1 MSEETSAEAN
11 EPEVS
16 AAVTEVAAEPAA
28 PEAAAAEAAVPE
40 APAAEQPAAPDS
52 AGLAAEQPAEAEQPA
67 VADSAGPAFE
77 APAEAAA
84 DDVETADETD
94 AATDADQPAEA
105 DAAADAEPAPEP
117 APVITLR
124 RQSIV
129 LRSGACDLRVA
140 PGAIDQVGQAAKTV
154 AGKPGSVFLLHGDD
168 VSAETVETCRRY
180 LVDQGFSRV
189 SIHAVPAGR
198 ACRTLAQASGIYDE
212 LATGNITPDDPIVA
226 VGDADVLS
234 LAIFVGS
241 TWQTG
246 TSVVA
251 LPTTLD
257 GMVDV
262 TVTPRAIDAN
272 GSSATLLARGNLRY
286 AICDTDLLPGAEDAT
301 SLMANAVMVAGAMA
315 AGESNFS
322 DLAIRAD
329 GIMGRDAQTLVD
341 EILDITKART
351 RVASSTALAMRQG
364 VLYGLSMGRALAACL
379 AEQNAEDE
387 RFAVET
393 EVCEGR
399 LLAEGLRISARL
411 AAARQAATDESV
423 VDLVFAQDAL
433 LDKLGLAEVA
443 CNVSAERLI
452 EVLRADE
459 LSHSN
464 RFMLALPLGYGRVRL
479 SAVEDD
485 MLSEHLSGWCRARKK
500 LARRRAKA
508 AVAEASASE
517 APAAAA
523 ASEAPAVESE
533 APAEA

>member
-1 MSEETSAEAN
+1 MSEETSVEGNA
-11 EPEVS
+11 PEVS
-16 AAVTEVAAEPAA
+16 AIAPGTTDAMRPVAPEPAA
-28 PEAAAAEAAVPE
+28 PE
-40 APAAEQPAAPDS
+40 APAAEQPAVPDS
-52 AGLAAEQPAEAEQPA
+52 AEPVAEAP
-67 VADSAGPAFE
+67 AGPA
-77 APAEAAA
+77 ADGAGQPAGAAA
-84 DDVETADETD
+84 DV
-94 AATDADQPAEA
+94 
-105 DAAADAEPAPEP
+105 APEP
-117 APVITLR
+117 APAISLR

-129 LRSGACDLRVA
+129 LRSGACDLRVG
-140 PGAIDQVGQAAKTV
+140 PGSIDQVGQAAKTV
-154 AGKPGSVFLLHGDD
+154 AGKPGGAFLLHGDN
-168 VSAETVETCRRY
+168 VSPQLIETCRRN
-180 LVDQGFSRV
+180 LADQGFSRV
-189 SIHAVPAGR
+189 RICTAPGGR
-198 ACRTLAQASGIYDE
+198 ACRALAQASRIYDE
-212 LATGNITPDDPIVA
+212 LAAARITPDDPIVA
-226 VGDADVLS
+226 VGDADLLS
-234 LAIFVGS
+234 LAVFVGS

-246 TSVVA
+246 TMVVA

-262 TVTPRAIDAN
+262 TVTPRTIDAN
-272 GSSATLLARGNLRY
+272 ASSGTLMARGNLRY
-286 AICDTDLLPGAEDAT
+286 AICDTDLLPGADDAT

-322 DLAIRAD
+322 DLALRAD
-329 GIMGRDAQTLVD
+329 GIMAQDAQTLVD

-364 VLYGLSMGRALAACL
+364 VLYGLSVGRALAICL
-379 AEQNAEDE
+379 AEQNVEDE
-387 RFAVET
+387 RYAVET

-452 EVLRADE
+452 EALRADE
-459 LSHSN
+459 LSRSN

-479 SAVEDD
+479 SAVEDE

-508 AVAEASASE
+508 AAAEASAPE
-517 APAAAA
+517 APAE
-523 ASEAPAVESE
+523 SEAVASE